1 MERIEDSYLKFSEVR
16 KIVPFS
22 ASTIKRLAAD
32 GRFPRPFY
40 LSPRVAV
47 FKRSEISA
55 WLTFKASCSERHPPS

>member
-1 MERIEDSYLKFSEVR
+1 MEDSYLKFSEVR
-16 KIVPFS
+16 KLVPFS
-22 ASTIKRLAAD
+22 SSTIKRLAAD

-55 WLTFKASCSERHPPS
+55 WLAFKASCSEHKPAS